1 MKQTERIAQ
10 MENLFDKSN
19 EVIRQLHKAVDDFYA
34 LQPVISELED
44 YYKTNWHADFE
55 ADEEGKLPADLKR
68 GVLSEDGLWDL
79 LEEYQRLKECFE
91 ENE

>member
-10 MENLFDKSN
+10 MESLFDKSD
-19 EVIRQLHKAVDDFYA
+19 EVIRQLQQAIADFQA
-34 LQPVISELED
+34 LLPVITKLED
-44 YYKTNWHADFE
+44 YYKTDWHTDFE
-55 ADEEGKLPADLKR
+55 ADEEGKLPSDLKR

-91 ENE
+91 ESE

>member
-1 MKQTERIAQ
+1 MKQIKRIS
-10 MENLFDKSN
+10 ECEKLFDKSN
-19 EVIRQLHKAVDDFYA
+19 EVIRQMHKAIEDFYA
-34 LQPVISELED
+34 LQPVITKLED
-44 YYKTNWHADFE
+44 YYKSDWQTDFE

>member
-1 MKQTERIAQ
+1 MKQIERISQ
-10 MENLFDKSN
+10 MESLFDKGN
-19 EVIRQLHKAVDDFYA
+19 EVVRQLQQAVDDFYA
-34 LQPVISELED
+34 LQPVISKLEN
-44 YYKTNWHADFE
+44 YYKTDWHNDFE